1 VVTGFRIPD
10 VAAGLGVPGGTY
22 VVTNRQAWTW
32 VEVPVSGFGWV
43 VADPTPD
50 ATTGVSAPPPGPAQA
65 SSTTIAPN
73 PADAVP
79 RSEASGGHALAR
91 PERLSG
97 RRSSLLGAWAVVA
110 LALTSAALA
119 GLVAGPGLAAARR
132 WVRRRSRRGHSP
144 RELAVGAWLELL
156 DGLGRAGLPAAA
168 GETSSEV
175 GDRAGYCFG
184 HEIGDPVREVG
195 MLAERAVCSSAEI
208 DAATALRA
216 WESQRALWRSIYRR
230 LDRRQK
236 LHFLLSV
243 GSSPRAPSSQVSSP
257 RESSSRGSWL
267 GGSSPRA
274 AGRWS

>member
-1 VVTGFRIPD
+1 VTGFRIPD

-73 PADAVP
+73 PAD
-79 RSEASGGHALAR
+79 
-91 PERLSG
+91 
-97 RRSSLLGAWAVVA
+97 SLLGAWAVVA